1 MIYLDNSA
9 TTKPNAACVQAMTRL
24 LCDTWGNPSSV
35 HELGIAA
42 ERELKNA
49 RKEVAASLGAE
60 PDRVFFTSGGTE
72 ADNWAIFSTCER
84 LKKRG
89 NHIVTTAVEHHAVL
103 HPMKALE
110 AKGFEVTYLQPDEA
124 GFVSADTLKAALRP
138 DTILVS
144 IMMVNNESGAV
155 MPIADMIRVDPPA
168 QSRWLFFTP
177 TPSRAF

>member
-35 HELGIAA
+35 HALGIAA

-72 ADNWAIFSTCER
+72 ADMSTWSFISER
-84 LKKRG
+84 RG
-89 NHIVTTAVEHHAVL
+89 LTTTHS
-103 HPMKALE
+103 PSIRS
-110 AKGFEVTYLQPDEA
+110 A
-124 GFVSADTLKAALRP
+124 GS
-138 DTILVS
+138 
-144 IMMVNNESGAV
+144 
-155 MPIADMIRVDPPA
+155 
-168 QSRWLFFTP
+168 W
-177 TPSRAF
+177 

>member
-72 ADNWAIFSTCER
+72 ADNWAIFSDLRAPEKARQSHRHHCR
-84 LKKRG
+84 RASRRAAPHAKRSKRRASRS
-89 NHIVTTAVEHHAVL
+89 HICSR
-103 HPMKALE
+103 MKQASSLPTRSKLPF
-110 AKGFEVTYLQPDEA
+110 A
-124 GFVSADTLKAALRP
+124 R
-138 DTILVS
+138 
-144 IMMVNNESGAV
+144 
-155 MPIADMIRVDPPA
+155 IRF
-168 QSRWLFFTP
+168 SF
-177 TPSRAF
+177 PS

>member
-60 PDRVFFTSGGTE
+60 PDRVF
-72 ADNWAIFSTCER
+72 
-84 LKKRG
+84 L
-89 NHIVTTAVEHHAVL
+89 
-103 HPMKALE
+103 
-110 AKGFEVTYLQPDEA
+110 
-124 GFVSADTLKAALRP
+124 
-138 DTILVS
+138 
-144 IMMVNNESGAV
+144 
-155 MPIADMIRVDPPA
+155 PPA
-168 QSRWLFFTP
+168 ARRRITGQFSRP
-177 TPSRAF
+177 ASA

>member
-60 PDRVFFTSGGTE
+60 PDRRRASRRAAPHESARSEG
-72 ADNWAIFSTCER
+72 
-84 LKKRG
+84 LRG
-89 NHIVTTAVEHHAVL
+89 HISA
-103 HPMKALE
+103 
-110 AKGFEVTYLQPDEA
+110 A
-124 GFVSADTLKAALRP
+124 G
-138 DTILVS
+138 
-144 IMMVNNESGAV
+144 
-155 MPIADMIRVDPPA
+155 
-168 QSRWLFFTP
+168 
-177 TPSRAF
+177 